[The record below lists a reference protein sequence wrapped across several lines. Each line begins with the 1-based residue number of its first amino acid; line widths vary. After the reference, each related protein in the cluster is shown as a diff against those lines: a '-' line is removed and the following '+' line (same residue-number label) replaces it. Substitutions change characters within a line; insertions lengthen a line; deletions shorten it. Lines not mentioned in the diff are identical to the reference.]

1 MGQSVVLAGRHNR
14 LVAALE
20 ALARAAAFQEHAVSP
35 ADRHPH
41 AQTGMLAPAEA
52 RKAPLLV
59 RNLVDLAI
67 PGKVRLVGP
76 GAKPALHQYVVGVAR
91 ASITSRLRRLRRPI
105 RSRVAG
111 SIVVIMIWGKSHASR
126 INPKDFASK
135 LFQGARRRNWAPI
148 LFGAMKLSKQLFVTL
163 REAPSDA
170 EVASH
175 TLMLRAGFVQSLGSG
190 IYIYGPMLYRVLR
203 RIENIVRDEHDRA
216 DCSEM
221 LMPALQPRT
230 LWEESG
236 RWERYVNDG
245 ILFNFTD
252 RKNAELCLGPT
263 HEEVIT
269 TYVKSLVQSY
279 KQLPVTLYQIQTKF
293 RDEIRPRFGL
303 MRGREFI
310 MKDAYS
316 FDISEEAMVESYK
329 RMRQVYRNI
338 FTRCGL
344 GFTPV
349 EADSGAIGGSGSEE
363 FMVDA
368 DTGEDG
374 IAVCRATDYAANL
387 EKAVSQIPAP
397 ASCDAKVDMH
407 KEQTPGA
414 TTCAALLEL
423 FPELPMSRLLKTI
436 IYHVVYDTDA
446 LGEGHAG
453 TGVVAVMCRG
463 DRELNEIKLSNH
475 LNALKLEMASE
486 DEVKTATGADVG
498 YAGPIGLADHVRLL
512 ADESVNGVEGFL
524 CGGNESGTHYL
535 DVHFGRDIEHPET
548 VDFGTVQEGDLMR
561 GAGTGDI
568 PADAKIEIT
577 RGIEVGHIFQLGT
590 KYSEAMDA
598 KFLDVD
604 QKQKPIWMGCYG
616 IGVSRVAASAIEQNH
631 DDAGMIWPL
640 EIAPYAA
647 LIVQMKVGDEAQ
659 DALCQK
665 LNDDLEAAGIDVL
678 WDERKKVRPGAK
690 FKDADLIGIPMRIV
704 VGRDAAEDQ
713 VEWSPRTDE
722 YGTKEVIASSEA
734 LARVIA
740 ACGKAGR

>member
-1 MGQSVVLAGRHNR
+1 
-14 LVAALE
+14 
-20 ALARAAAFQEHAVSP
+20 
-35 ADRHPH
+35 
-41 AQTGMLAPAEA
+41 
-52 RKAPLLV
+52 
-59 RNLVDLAI
+59 
-67 PGKVRLVGP
+67 
-76 GAKPALHQYVVGVAR
+76 
-91 ASITSRLRRLRRPI
+91 
-105 RSRVAG
+105 
-111 SIVVIMIWGKSHASR
+111 
-126 INPKDFASK
+126 
-135 LFQGARRRNWAPI
+135 
-148 LFGAMKLSKQLFVTL
+148 MKLSKQLFVTL

-175 TLMLRAGFVQSLGSG
+175 ILMLRAGFVQSLGSG

-414 TTCAALLEL
+414 TTCNALLEL

-436 IYHVVYDTDA
+436 IYHVVYDIEEIATATGVDA
-446 LGEGHAG
+446 SDLASE
-453 TGVVAVMCRG
+453 GVVAIMCRG
-463 DRELNEIKLSNH
+463 DRELNEIKVSNH

-524 CGGNESGTHYL
+524 CGGNETDTHYL
-535 DVHFGRDIEHPET
+535 DVHFGRDIEQPET

-665 LNDDLEAAGIDVL
+665 LNDELEAAGIDVL

-734 LARVIA
+734 MARVIA